1 MTIRG
6 DFVSIR
12 FALLVLVTVSFAGCD
27 KKRSEAIVTA
37 KEHIDAAEN
46 TPAPSPEPTAE
57 KAKDGTEKL
66 SSDEP
71 VYKEAPPLADDEIEL
86 DGRVMKKEVRGTSKD
101 PRATKEEQWRVTVDI
116 PAAKQSHTIQTDRG
130 HYDRVKVGDRI
141 KVVYRVGQFTGVVWY
156 ADIED

>member
-12 FALLVLVTVSFAGCD
+12 FALLVLVTASFTGCD
-27 KKRSEAIVTA
+27 KKRTETIVTA

-46 TPAPSPEPTAE
+46 TPSPSPEPTPG
-57 KAKDGTEKL
+57 KAKDGTQK
-66 SSDEP
+66 SSSRET
-71 VYKEAPPLADDEIEL
+71 VYKEAAPLADDEIEV
-86 DGRVMKKEVRGTSKD
+86 DGRVMKKQVRGTSRD
-101 PRATKEEQWRVTVDI
+101 PRATKEEQWRVTVHI

-141 KVVYRVGQFTGVVWY
+141 KVVYRVGQFTSVVWY